1 MIDQPTLFGRDDL
14 AATLRREIAKG
25 RNVLLTGPAGIGKS
39 ALLQA
44 SYAAAA
50 EAGRVRAIYVAQASP
65 TKTLLIELARQ
76 LHERFGALSYGEI
89 PLAKKRS
96 GEDEEPVE
104 PAELPWQAL
113 KKPVSRMTVPEISE
127 LCMTALR
134 DGEEPYVIYLDHMD
148 RVTPS
153 QRAALEALFEAVT
166 VVGAT
171 INKQN
176 SGHLAKL
183 WWSFKVLE
191 VEPLSKQAA
200 EALMDDYMEHHTV
213 LIQNR
218 KMFRRQALQAAA
230 GNPQALLDILENA
243 DKERVVD
250 KAYIR
255 EEMKHDAGE
264 TYISLLPLFL
274 VAVACLAAYRFI
286 ARGAGNQELAIASS
300 VAWAFFMIFRPFLF
314 GAMRSQR
321 R

>member
-1 MIDQPTLFGRDDL
+1 
-14 AATLRREIAKG
+14 
-25 RNVLLTGPAGIGKS
+25 
-39 ALLQA
+39 
-44 SYAAAA
+44 
-50 EAGRVRAIYVAQASP
+50 VAQASP
-65 TKTLLIELARQ
+65 TKAMLIELARQ
-76 LHERFGALSYGEI
+76 LHERFGALPYGDI

-153 QRAALEALFEAVT
+153 QRAVLEALFEAVT
-166 VVGAT
+166 IVGAT

-191 VEPLSKQAA
+191 VEPLSKPAA
-200 EALMDDYMEHHTV
+200 EALMDDYLATHTV

-218 KMFRRQALQAAA
+218 KMFRRQALQAAG

-243 DKERVVD
+243 GKERVVD
-250 KAYIR
+250 RQYIR
-255 EEMKHDAGE
+255 EEVQHDAGRKK
-264 TYISLLPLFL
+264 ISLAPLILVFL
-274 VAVACLAAYRFI
+274 ACIAASRYI
-286 ARGAGNQELAIASS
+286 ARGAGQQDLMILSS
-300 VAWAFFMIFRPFLF
+300 VVYVFIMVFRPFIF
-314 GAMRSQR
+314 RGMMSR
-321 R
+321 